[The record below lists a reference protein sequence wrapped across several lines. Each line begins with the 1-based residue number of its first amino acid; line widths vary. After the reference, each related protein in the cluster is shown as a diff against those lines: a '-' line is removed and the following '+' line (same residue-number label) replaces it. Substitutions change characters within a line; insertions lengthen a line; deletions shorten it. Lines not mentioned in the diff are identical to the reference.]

1 MANQIDSG
9 RSAQRPLRIRRSA
22 AEAKRQILDAAE
34 AQLTQFG
41 PGGLRLQ
48 SIAAELGLSHP
59 VILHHFGS
67 REGLIDALNARTIEQ
82 LKSSMADLLAGA
94 TAPNHN
100 LVETTLDHA
109 FSAFGN
115 GLAQRL
121 AWLATAGETGAS
133 SIHDALTEIARL
145 VQQARVV
152 FASQR
157 GAPPPPF
164 EDSRRI
170 ALLVATSAMG
180 AAIFGSSMLTVPQ
193 DTRYAERIIPFR
205 NWLSD
210 LIMNYL
216 DQFPSGMPQT
226 ANQRTPR
233 RPPHRAPSRAPSHPD
248 TRRNPKPS
256 RHLKP
261 EAE

>member
-1 MANQIDSG
+1 MAQQIDSG
-9 RSAQRPLRIRRSA
+9 RGAPRPVRIRRSA

-34 AQLTQFG
+34 AHLTQFG

-82 LKSSMADLLAGA
+82 LTSSMAALLAGA
-94 TAPNHN
+94 TAPNRN
-100 LVETTLDHA
+100 LVETTLDHV
-109 FSAFGN
+109 FSAFGD

-121 AWLATAGETGAS
+121 AWLATAGETGTS
-133 SIHDALTEIARL
+133 SIHDALSEIARL
-145 VQQARVV
+145 VQLARVA

-170 ALLVATSAMG
+170 ALLVATSAIG
-180 AAIFGSSMLTVPQ
+180 AAIFGRSMLTGPQ
-193 DTRYAERIIPFR
+193 NTPYAERVIPYR

-216 DQFPSGMPQT
+216 DQFPSGMPAT
-226 ANQRTPR
+226 ADHRPQPR
-233 RPPHRAPSRAPSHPD
+233 PARHPARHPD
-248 TRRNPKPS
+248 ARRDPKPN
-256 RHLKP
+256 RHLKT